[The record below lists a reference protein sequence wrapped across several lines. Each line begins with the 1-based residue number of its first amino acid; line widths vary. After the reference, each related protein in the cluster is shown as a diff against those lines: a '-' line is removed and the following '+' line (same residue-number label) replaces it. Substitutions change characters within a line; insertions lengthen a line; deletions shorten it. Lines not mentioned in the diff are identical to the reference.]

1 MENPEANLVEE
12 QEQEKGAGG
21 RKEMVLQPGAPEE
34 EPKHKVIREQYNQT
48 VKKDDSPEGKGLL
61 AEIPIYDLANL
72 IHFLP
77 PPIYEGWIYCKVSEF
92 FQNLKII
99 TIFTQLK

>member
-1 MENPEANLVEE
+1 MEKPEGNQVAE
-12 QEQEKGAGG
+12 QEQEEGAGG
-21 RKEMVLQPGAPEE
+21 RKEMVLQPGTPEE

-48 VKKDDSPEGKGLL
+48 VKKNDSPEGKGLL

-77 PPIYEGWIYCKVSEF
+77 PPLYLRAGFVAKLVIF
-92 FQNLKII
+92 FIN
-99 TIFTQLK
+99 

>member
-1 MENPEANLVEE
+1 MEKPEGNQVAE
-12 QEQEKGAGG
+12 QEQEEGAGG
-21 RKEMVLQPGAPEE
+21 RKEMVLQPGTPEE

-48 VKKDDSPEGKGLL
+48 VKKNDSPEGKGLL

-77 PPIYEGWIYCKVSEF
+77 PPIFEGWICRKVSDIF
-92 FQNLKII
+92 HKLKII
-99 TIFTQLK
+99 AIFTPK